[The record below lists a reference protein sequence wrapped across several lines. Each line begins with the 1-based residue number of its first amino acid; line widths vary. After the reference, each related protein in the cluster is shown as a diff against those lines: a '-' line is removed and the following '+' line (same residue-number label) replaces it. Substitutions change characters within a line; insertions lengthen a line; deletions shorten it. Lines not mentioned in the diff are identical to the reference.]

1 MKENINYAL
10 ATARAPTRTHA
21 ERRVRLSETHIKQKR
36 KSNKLH
42 SEGDSEVPV
51 LRIYVHPSGS
61 VKFYYA
67 YRPANKKNFTR
78 IKIGNFNII
87 NVKQAKDKAKKC

>member
-1 MKENINYAL
+1 MKENINNAL
-10 ATARAPTRTHA
+10 ATARAPTRTHS
-21 ERRVRLSETHIKQKR
+21 ERRVKFSDTYIKQKR
-36 KSNKLH
+36 KPPKLF